1 MIFRFVGKHPLIK
14 ERQIDVKQGLLARD
28 GKGVLVQFSSQYLK
42 DGSEF
47 IMVQS
52 LHSIHCR

>member
-1 MIFRFVGKHPLIK
+1 MVFQLVGKHPLIK
-14 ERQIDVKQGLLARD
+14 ERLIDEKQGLLARD
-28 GKGVLVQFSSQYLK
+28 GKGVLIQFSSQYLK
-42 DGSEF
+42 SGSEF